1 MTAKPSICIW
11 NMFYKLSVY
20 ARKVKCLTPGGL
32 QCVEGSTDNGAV
44 TALQKSAEGI
54 VGRTLA
60 AEGLN
65 KSRKV
70 LVGEVFLN
78 GTC

>member
-1 MTAKPSICIW
+1 MLKEQLTMEQSI
-11 NMFYKLSVY
+11 
-20 ARKVKCLTPGGL
+20 
-32 QCVEGSTDNGAV
+32 V

-54 VGRTLA
+54 VGCTLA

-70 LVGEVFLN
+70 FVGEVIIMINSKYKRAVL
-78 GTC
+78 GKR

>member
-1 MTAKPSICIW
+1 MEQSI
-11 NMFYKLSVY
+11 
-20 ARKVKCLTPGGL
+20 
-32 QCVEGSTDNGAV
+32 V
-44 TALQKSAEGI
+44 TALQKLAEGI

-70 LVGEVFLN
+70 LAGEVFLN

>member
-1 MTAKPSICIW
+1 VLKDQLTMEQSI
-11 NMFYKLSVY
+11 
-20 ARKVKCLTPGGL
+20 
-32 QCVEGSTDNGAV
+32 V

-54 VGRTLA
+54 VGCTLA

-70 LVGEVFLN
+70 LAGEVIFGVSVKIHAHSLYWN
-78 GTC
+78 FRCAG

>member
-1 MTAKPSICIW
+1 MKDQLTIEQSIVI
-11 NMFYKLSVY
+11 
-20 ARKVKCLTPGGL
+20 
-32 QCVEGSTDNGAV
+32 
-44 TALQKSAEGI
+44 ALQKSAEGI

>member
-1 MTAKPSICIW
+1 MLKDQLTMEQSI
-11 NMFYKLSVY
+11 
-20 ARKVKCLTPGGL
+20 
-32 QCVEGSTDNGAV
+32 V

-60 AEGLN
+60 AKGLN

-70 LVGEVFLN
+70 FVGEVFLN